1 MNNYFSSPLSFSKI
15 DYKGPNCGVIILKLI
30 NEAMEGERFI
40 GFFLV
45 KEIQQKV
52 AANGSEYFDLV
63 LGDRSGIIHAK
74 LWDITDEQKSTYA
87 VKKIVKVDGVVNS
100 FRNQKQLQ
108 IQRIR
113 LSTPEDEI
121 DVQVLVQKADI
132 PREQLWQE
140 LRMMIEDIESPTL
153 QKLVKTILFS
163 KETREALTTLPAGKK
178 MHHSYYAGLLEHIVT
193 LMHSATQLFPIYPH
207 LNKDL
212 VLATCL
218 LHDIG
223 KTMELQDPL
232 FPEYTL
238 EGELVGHIVLGIELI
253 NDAAFQAGIP
263 SRDEEL
269 LALKHCILS
278 HHGEVELGYGSAVS
292 GKLPE
297 AIFFHYLDQ
306 IDAKLNAMKQ
316 SLRDSKE
323 EWVYSPM
330 LKRKIRNNTS
340 KE

>member
-1 MNNYFSSPLSFSKI
+1 MKQI
-15 DYKGPNCGVIILKLI
+15 A
-30 NEAMEGERFI
+30 EAIEGERFI

-45 KEIQQKV
+45 KELNHRT
-52 AANGSEYFDLV
+52 ATNGSEYFDLT
-63 LGDRSGIIHAK
+63 LGDRSGIITAK
-74 LWDITDEQKSTYA
+74 LWDVTEEQKSSIS
-87 VKKIVKVDGVVNS
+87 VKKVVKVDGTVTIY
-100 FRNQKQLQ
+100 RNQKQLA

-113 LSTPEDEI
+113 VAIPEDEVDI
-121 DVQVLVQKADI
+121 QSLIQTADVS
-132 PREQLWQE
+132 REELWQD
-140 LRMMIEDIESPTL
+140 LRMMIEEIQSPTL
-153 QKLVKTILFS
+153 HKLIKTILLS

-193 LMHSATQLFPIYPH
+193 LLHSATQLFPIYPH

-212 VLATCL
+212 VIATCI

-223 KTMELQDPL
+223 KTKELADPL
-232 FPEYTL
+232 VPEYTF
-238 EGELVGHIVLGIELI
+238 EGELIGHIVLGIELV
-253 NDAAFQAGIP
+253 NDAALEAGIS

-269 LALKHCILS
+269 VALKHCILS
-278 HHGEVELGYGSAVS
+278 HHGDVDLGYGSAVS

-316 SLRDSKE
+316 SYTASSE

-330 LKRKIRNNTS
+330 LKRKIRNRN
-340 KE
+340 